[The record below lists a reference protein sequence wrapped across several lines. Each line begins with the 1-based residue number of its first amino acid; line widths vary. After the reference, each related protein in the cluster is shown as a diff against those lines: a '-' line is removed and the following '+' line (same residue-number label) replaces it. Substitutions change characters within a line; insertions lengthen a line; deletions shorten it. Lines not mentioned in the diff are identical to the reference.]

1 MIRINLHSVRVQKK
15 VQAGKR
21 QLLFFAVILVGE
33 VAVMGLMLSWQG
45 GEIDDKRQE
54 VRRLDVRVAQL
65 KREVGDFDQ
74 LKVQRDR
81 LIAQRNVIN
90 QLQKARTGPVSMMR
104 EMSDILTKGKGP
116 TVDQTQYETL
126 LRRDPNAGF
135 NPRWNPHRLWIIGF
149 SEQGSNIHIT
159 GKAKDYDDVAE
170 FNKRISLSKYFTN
183 DFLERNDQILD
194 STLGLKLVKFSLR
207 CRTTY

>member
-1 MIRINLHSVRVQKK
+1 
-15 VQAGKR
+15 
-21 QLLFFAVILVGE
+21 
-33 VAVMGLMLSWQG
+33 
-45 GEIDDKRQE
+45 
-54 VRRLDVRVAQL
+54 
-65 KREVGDFDQ
+65 
-74 LKVQRDR
+74 
-81 LIAQRNVIN
+81 
-90 QLQKARTGPVSMMR
+90 MMR